1 MLPILSLV
9 FFAASHLA
17 FQFLFKTWFEIEFAL
32 AGFLKCARLV
42 DLALKTAQRFI
53 KRLIVPD
60 DCFWHV
66 HTSLR
71 KFLCVNELFGDDF
84 DTG

>member
-1 MLPILSLV
+1 LILV

-17 FQFLFKTWFEIEFAL
+17 LELLLEAWFEIEFAF
-32 AGFLKCARLV
+32 AGFLKCARLI

-53 KRLIVPD
+53 KGLIVPD
-60 DCFWHV
+60 DCFRHV

-71 KFLCVNELFGDDF
+71 KYLCVRELFGDDF